1 MAGGVGVAVLGEATA
16 ASARPAGIAAT
27 AVRGHELGTN
37 RVGDVAGGL
46 DSGDADADADAA
58 RLGDTLGGTAGM
70 LGTG

>member
-1 MAGGVGVAVLGEATA
+1 MAGGVGVAALGEATA

-27 AVRGHELGTN
+27 AVRGHGLGTN

-46 DSGDADADADAA
+46 DSADADADAA